1 MPEMPVINT
10 KFVCMTIWRFG
21 GRKSIAFIRFS
32 EESIMKERMRN
43 HYLVDWKVVLMPNE

>member
-21 GRKSIAFIRFS
+21 GRKSIGFIRFS